1 MDDREV
7 VLYFFKRDEEI
18 LCRKISDAARLLKV
32 DPQLIRKEL
41 HAVDRLKLKQF
52 VEQGVLI
59 MDLSDYIQEEVEV
72 AKMRGQTLT
81 ETDVR
86 RRLKVLE
93 PPQEEEEIDP
103 ATSAPKRTR
112 HVVIPYQLKEKERK
126 KQYKA
131 LGEADVLEMIKMREA
146 GCKISVIA
154 KQFNCPGQQ
163 VADLIS
169 T

>member
-1 MDDREV
+1 M
-7 VLYFFKRDEEI
+7 
-18 LCRKISDAARLLKV
+18 
-32 DPQLIRKEL
+32 IRNEL
-41 HAVDRLKLKQF
+41 APSSHKLECF
-52 VEQGVLI
+52 IEQGVLI

-86 RRLKVLE
+86 RRLKVLD
-93 PPQEEEEIDP
+93 PPQEETIDP
-103 ATSAPKRTR
+103 ATTPKRTR
-112 HVVIPYQLKEKERK
+112 RVVIPYQLKEKERK

-131 LGEADVLEMIKMREA
+131 LSEADVLEMRKMREA

>member
-18 LCRKISDAARLLKV
+18 LCQKISDAARLLEV
-32 DPQLIRKEL
+32 EPHMIRNEL
-41 HAVDRLKLKQF
+41 APSSHKLECF
-52 VEQGVLI
+52 IEQGVLI

-86 RRLKVLE
+86 RRLKVPE

-103 ATSAPKRTR
+103 ATMTPKRTR
-112 HVVIPYQLKEKERK
+112 RVVVPYQLKEKERK

-131 LGEADVLEMIKMREA
+131 LSEADVLEMRKMREA